1 MVEVSFQELM
11 EHAEKEKYAVGYFES
26 WNMDSILA
34 VCDASEK
41 LKSPVIIGFSGLFL
55 TNKKRV
61 VKDPLSFFAK
71 IAKEACESISVP
83 ACTIFNESNDFVS
96 VLNSIDHGYKIIMF
110 VDASLTFD
118 NLVEKVSKIV
128 EKAHK
133 KTVAV
138 EAELDKLPGLDSLTG
153 KIHNSNYTVPE
164 TAKKFVSLTGIDAL
178 SINIGQSH
186 KNKAKVKLDLNR
198 LKIIREAVNIPL
210 VLHGG
215 SNLDTAEIGK
225 TIDLGIRKFNVGR
238 ILKQTYL
245 NTLKKEIENIK
256 GDYNLYEIIGSGFK
270 SDVLV
275 KARLE
280 VQRIVENYMHIFR
293 SAGKA

>member
-138 EAELDKLPGLDSLTG
+138 EAELDELPGLDSLTG

-245 NTLKKEIENIK
+245 NILKKEIENIK

>member
-245 NTLKKEIENIK
+245 NILKKEIENIK